1 MAFEALL
8 DDLSNWY
15 VRRSRRRYW
24 KSEADQDK
32 NTAYATLWHVLVK
45 MTRALAPIIPFI
57 TEVMYQNLVRSVL
70 PGAYESVHH
79 TDWPEADTD
88 TIDEKLIYQ
97 MDLARRAASLGLS
110 ARGNAGLKV
119 RQPLSKVL
127 VNVSKGSAEISEEL
141 VEIVID
147 ELNIKAMEFVDDVDE
162 LVDYKVLPNNKL
174 LGPKFGADFPK
185 VRAALSGLDPA
196 EVAATVAEGEAVTF
210 ELNGE
215 TVSLSGEEIL
225 VNTEAVEGM
234 AVAADKVVTVA
245 IDTLLTPELIAE
257 GLAREIVR
265 RIQAQ
270 RKNAGLN
277 IEDRIKTW
285 YVAPDELDRVF
296 KDWSE
301 YIQTE
306 TLTTE
311 LVAGEPPADAFVEK
325 HKVEGQEC
333 TLGVKKSK

>member
-1 MAFEALL
+1 
-8 DDLSNWY
+8 
-15 VRRSRRRYW
+15 
-24 KSEADQDK
+24 
-32 NTAYATLWHVLVK
+32 
-45 MTRALAPIIPFI
+45 
-57 TEVMYQNLVRSVL
+57 
-70 PGAYESVHH
+70 
-79 TDWPEADTD
+79 
-88 TIDEKLIYQ
+88 
-97 MDLARRAASLGLS
+97 
-110 ARGNAGLKV
+110 LKV